1 MSTGTLHLFRAHGVV
16 LATGGYGRAYFSA
29 TSAHTCTGDGGGMA
43 LRAGLGLQDM
53 EFVQF
58 HPTGIYG
65 AGCLITEGVRG
76 EGGILRNASGER
88 FMERYAPN
96 AKDLAS
102 RDVVSRS
109 MTIEI
114 REGRGVGEHKDHI
127 HLDLTHLDPADI
139 HKKLPGIAESA
150 RIFAGVDVEK
160 EPIPVIPTVH
170 YNMGGVP
177 TNYHGEV
184 VQLKDGDPDAVVPG
198 LYAIGEAGCVSVHGA
213 NRLGSNSLLDLV
225 VFGML
230 GIWLASASAA
240 AINHLID
247 QRIDKVMV
255 RTSQRPLATGT
266 LRPMQVLVFAIL
278 LGVASML
285 VLVLL
290 VNTLTAVLTFASLI
304 GYAIVYTGYLKRATP
319 QNIVIGGI
327 AGAAPPALGWAAITG
342 ELDPYALLLVLIIFV
357 WTPPHFWALAI
368 FRRED
373 YARALIPMLPVTHGV
388 TYTRWQILFYTVLLV
403 VATVLPWATGMSG
416 LFYLGGAL
424 VLGGVFLWYAWRLL
438 DPPDEFFAMRTFNYS
453 VVYLMALFAFLLID
467 HWLQPWLAPMAL
479 MEFERIG

>member
-1 MSTGTLHLFRAHGVV
+1 MATLAGQYWELTKPRVV
-16 LATGGYGRAYFSA
+16 ALIVFTALVGMFLA
-29 TSAHTCTGDGGGMA
+29 
-43 LRAGLGLQDM
+43 
-53 EFVQF
+53 
-58 HPTGIYG
+58 
-65 AGCLITEGVRG
+65 
-76 EGGILRNASGER
+76 
-88 FMERYAPN
+88 
-96 AKDLAS
+96 
-102 RDVVSRS
+102 
-109 MTIEI
+109 
-114 REGRGVGEHKDHI
+114 
-127 HLDLTHLDPADI
+127 
-139 HKKLPGIAESA
+139 
-150 RIFAGVDVEK
+150 
-160 EPIPVIPTVH
+160 
-170 YNMGGVP
+170 
-177 TNYHGEV
+177 
-184 VQLKDGDPDAVVPG
+184 VPG
-198 LYAIGEAGCVSVHGA
+198 LPPLE
-213 NRLGSNSLLDLV
+213 LV

-230 GIWLASASAA
+230 GIWLSAASAA

-255 RTSQRPLATGT
+255 RTAQRPLATGT
-266 LRPMQVLVFAIL
+266 LRPVQVLTFAIA

-342 ELDPYALLLVLIIFV
+342 ELHPYALLLVLIIFV

-373 YARALIPMLPVTHGV
+373 YARALIPMLPVTYGV

-403 VATVLPWATGMSG
+403 VVTVLPWATGMSG

-424 VLGGVFLWYAWRLL
+424 VLGAVFLWYAWKLL
-438 DPPDEFFAMRTFNYS
+438 DPPDDFFAMRTFNYS
-453 VVYLMALFAFLLID
+453 VVYLMALFAFLLVD